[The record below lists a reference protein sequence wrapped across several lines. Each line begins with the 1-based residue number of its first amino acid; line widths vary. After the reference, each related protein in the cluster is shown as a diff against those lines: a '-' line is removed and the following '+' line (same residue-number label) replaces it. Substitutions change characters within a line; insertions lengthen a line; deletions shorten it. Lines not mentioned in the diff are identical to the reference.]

1 MVAINIFNLLYHTL
15 NGIAI
20 FSYDFE
26 IIIRLLL
33 YIFHKLII
41 EKICT

>member
-1 MVAINIFNLLYHTL
+1 MVAINIFNLFFEANIDFQPLYHTL

-26 IIIRLLL
+26 II
-33 YIFHKLII
+33 H
-41 EKICT
+41 